1 MYIEGIERKKIKI
14 KNQYVNR
21 FEKKRFHSCFK
32 FLQTEIHA
40 WDEVSI
46 FCNSKIA
53 KFFWISIFFLIIFLM
68 FCSYYLFCVFFN
80 IRKTLQSWDKEGIA
94 ELRSNKIDITFNY
107 YVINEYV
114 LPFLFCLW
122 KWKKH
127 HVIGKPLLK
136 KELLDNCRT
145 NF

>member
-53 KFFWISIFFLIIFLM
+53 KFFWISIFFLNYFSNVLLLLLIL
-68 FCSYYLFCVFFN
+68 CFF
-80 IRKTLQSWDKEGIA
+80 
-94 ELRSNKIDITFNY
+94 
-107 YVINEYV
+107 
-114 LPFLFCLW
+114 
-122 KWKKH
+122 
-127 HVIGKPLLK
+127 
-136 KELLDNCRT
+136 
-145 NF
+145 